1 MGDTVGGPS
10 AGSNC
15 YSHLKPIVANIL
27 CLDSC
32 SELLSPYS
40 GGVVGPRALLDT
52 EYDTGHQY
60 KRRASPALLDLSS
73 ALWDA
78 IAGLNT
84 VRPTASC
91 RLPAGPSTTRQSL
104 LDTDQ
109 GSQRAIY
116 FRKHLGAAD
125 LELASVMRVCRILV
139 VLFGNRSCSA

>member
-10 AGSNC
+10 AGSC
-15 YSHLKPIVANIL
+15 HLEPVVANIL
-27 CLDSC
+27 CLDSY
-32 SELLSPYS
+32 SELSPYS

-84 VRPTASC
+84 VRPTAAC
-91 RLPAGPSTTRQSL
+91 RLPAGPPARRPLDSL
-104 LDTDQ
+104 
-109 GSQRAIY
+109 Y
-116 FRKHLGAAD
+116 
-125 LELASVMRVCRILV
+125 
-139 VLFGNRSCSA
+139 